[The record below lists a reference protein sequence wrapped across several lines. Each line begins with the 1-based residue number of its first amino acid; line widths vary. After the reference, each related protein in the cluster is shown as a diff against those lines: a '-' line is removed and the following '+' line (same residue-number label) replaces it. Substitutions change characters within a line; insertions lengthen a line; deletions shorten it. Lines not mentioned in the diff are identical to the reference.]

1 VIGFDQ
7 KLCGER
13 DYPVSKEVVLKRLIL
28 VALAVIVTIS
38 LFIVGCSSTSSTT
51 TSTSAQTSTSTSQ
64 APVIKLSSALYLPTA
79 HPFTALQEQ
88 WGKDIEAA
96 SNGRVQITYY
106 PGGQLLGAPQTA
118 DGIVSDIADIA
129 FAHIDYS
136 PGRFPVTEFLDLPN
150 GYATGWVGSHVA
162 VDFYNQFKPKEWDNM
177 HLLFLNAGTTA
188 GLMLHDKKITKL
200 EDLKGVTLRGA
211 GAVGDTITALGAT
224 ARDVPMTEM
233 YDDVSKGVVDGAL
246 VGIETLKSFKMA
258 DVCKYTTFAWQAG
271 SMYTFYL
278 AMNLDKWNSM
288 PADIQQIFT
297 DVSKQYEEKYAEAWN
312 SSDIAGIQY
321 SLSIAGNEVFQLT
334 DAEGQRWSDAVQSVL
349 TDYSAKMAAAGDNKG
364 PQYLS
369 FIQDRITYWSA
380 QEKQQGIKSPFD
392 LNLPVAQ

>member
-1 VIGFDQ
+1 M
-7 KLCGER
+7 K
-13 DYPVSKEVVLKRLIL
+13 KLIL
-28 VALAVIVTIS
+28 VSLTLITVGAILIS
-38 LFIVGCSSTSSTT
+38 GCSSK
-51 TSTSAQTSTSTSQ
+51 STSPQE
-64 APVIKLSSALYLPTA
+64 VIKLSSALYLPTA

-118 DGIVSDIADIA
+118 DGIVQDIADIA

-150 GYATGWVGSHVA
+150 GYPTGWVGSHVA
-162 VDFYNQFKPKEWDNM
+162 VDFYNKFKPKEWDNM

-188 GLMLHDKKITKL
+188 GLMTHNKKITSL
-200 EDLKGVTLRGA
+200 DQLKGVTLRGA

-246 VGIETLKSFKMA
+246 VGIETLKSFKMG

-278 AMNLDKWNSM
+278 AMNVDKWKAL
-288 PADIQQIFT
+288 PKDIQKIFT
-297 DVSKQYEEKYAEAWN
+297 DVSKEYEEKYAEAWN

-321 SLSIAGNEVFQLT
+321 SLSIAGNEVFQLS
-334 DAEGQRWSDAVQSVL
+334 DAEGQRFHDASQVVL
-349 TDYSAKMAAAGDNKG
+349 TNYSQKMAAAGDNKG
-364 PQYLS
+364 KEYLDYIKS
-369 FIQDRITYWSA
+369 RIDYWTSE
-380 QEKQQGIKSPFD
+380 EKKQGIKSPFD
-392 LNLPVAQ
+392 LNLPKAP

>member
-1 VIGFDQ
+1 M
-7 KLCGER
+7 K
-13 DYPVSKEVVLKRLIL
+13 KVLLFSLVLI
-28 VALAVIVTIS
+28 IVGAS
-38 LFIVGCSSTSSTT
+38 LFGACSSK
-51 TSTSAQTSTSTSQ
+51 STSTQ
-64 APVIKLSSALYLPTA
+64 VYNLTSALYLPTA

-96 SNGRVQITYY
+96 SNGRVKITYY

-118 DGIVSDIADIA
+118 DGIIQDIADIA

-150 GYATGWVGSHVA
+150 GYPTGWVGSHVA
-162 VDFYNQFKPKEWDNM
+162 VDFYNKFKPKDWDNM

-188 GLMLHDKKITKL
+188 GLMLHDKKITSL
-200 EDLKGVTLRGA
+200 DQLKGVTLRGA

-246 VGIETLKSFKMA
+246 VGIETLKSFKMG

-278 AMNLDKWNSM
+278 AMNLDKWNSL
-288 PADIQQIFT
+288 PKDIQKIFT

-312 SSDIAGIQY
+312 ASDIAGINY
-321 SLSIAGNEVFQLT
+321 SLSIAGNEVFQLS
-334 DAEGQRWSDAVQSVL
+334 DAEGQRFHDAVQSVL
-349 TDYSAKMAAAGDNKG
+349 TDYSQKMADAGDKNGKT
-364 PQYLS
+364 YLDY
-369 FIQDRITYWSA
+369 IAERITYWTA
-380 QEKQQGIKSPFD
+380 EEKKQGISSPFD
-392 LNLPVAQ
+392 LNLPKAQ